1 MRLAIQSFLLAV
13 VLFLSVSQSPGAA
26 AAVRSVPIP
35 IKIVIIGFDESQVD
49 ASYLSWQGASSNL
62 PASITNVDLITGNT
76 TGVVFHPQYSVVYA
90 SSSFKQS
97 FLGYLN
103 SISNQTKGNNP
114 WFSYYQHDT
123 KNTDYYNRVPSN
135 IAYVVYDANSV
146 EEWLWEHAQ
155 DLGGYPDNGWTVI
168 VAYLPQL
175 PSISW
180 SDVKA
185 FEKTNGATSPTSKPH
200 YYGINHTDVDL
211 GYTYRYRDFMNAWGG
226 HHRMWF
232 VDLSAGPV
240 RNSQWEDLPLQVA
253 LGDNNIDT
261 SSSFGKRWLT
271 EYISDYVYQATY
283 NFVAQNFVYY
293 PQYAPK
299 YQIDVY
305 ILDDR
310 TSEEKRLVPVQSTV
324 NKDVIL
330 KAYQELV
337 PYSNVV
343 VNLNFPDL
351 PGPLR
356 DIIGGSYKYT
366 DSWLMGADFAHPERY
381 GIVDLRP
388 VYKYMLDN
396 FGSFE
401 SNSPTHIATSE
412 FNPNMVEGTVIIPV
426 FAFAFSSETYFS
438 YTYKWFI
445 GDTDWETGAL
455 LGIALPEAAFVSLN
469 QWVFTRGNQITPP
482 QPNRGEGFTQTII
495 HEVGHEFGLM
505 HPHQY
510 GDIGDF
516 ITSPMGYFTDDY
528 KFGQID
534 KDSVQRAHVDEIRM
548 ETERLLSQFPAESA
562 AAEQIRSKLSEAD
575 SAYSQMKYDSAIA
588 PVLVAYQLARQQVSP
603 QPTQV
608 QSTTGTAIPPSV
620 PTTAYLIAALIA
632 GIIVGIVLGFAIP
645 MVLKRARTQRQR

>member
-1 MRLAIQSFLLAV
+1 MA
-13 VLFLSVSQSPGAA
+13 VLFLSVSQSPAA
-26 AAVRSVPIP
+26 VAAVRSVPVP
-35 IKIVIIGFDESQVD
+35 IKVVIIGFDESQVD
-49 ASYLSWQGASSNL
+49 ASYLSWQGGSANL
-62 PASITNVDLITGNT
+62 PASITNVDLSTGNS
-76 TGVVFHPQYSVVYA
+76 TGVVFHPQYSVA
-90 SSSFKQS
+90 FAPNSFKQN

-103 SISNQTKGNNP
+103 SIGKQTTGKDP
-114 WFSYYQHDT
+114 WFSFYERDT
-123 KNTDYYNRVPSN
+123 KNPDYIDKSPSN

-155 DLGGYPDNGWTVI
+155 DLGGYPDNGWTI
-168 VAYLPQL
+168 VVVYLPQL

-185 FEKTNGATSPTSKPH
+185 FEKSNGATSPTSKPH
-200 YYGINHTDVDL
+200 YYGISHTDLDL

-240 RNSQWEDLPLQVA
+240 SNSQWEDLPLQVA
-253 LGDNNIDT
+253 LGDNNIDL
-261 SSSFGKRWLT
+261 SSSFGHRWLT

-283 NFVAQNFVYY
+283 NFVTQNFVYY

-299 YQIDVY
+299 YQIDIF

-310 TSEEKRLVPVQSTV
+310 TLNEKKLVPIHSTV
-324 NKDVIL
+324 NKDIIL
-330 KAYQELV
+330 QAYQELV

-351 PGPLR
+351 PAQLH
-356 DIIGGSYKYT
+356 DIIRGGYKYT
-366 DSWLMGADFAHPERY
+366 DSWIMGGVFAQPERY

-401 SNSPTHIATSE
+401 SNSHTHVATSE
-412 FNPNMVEGTVIIPV
+412 FNPDMINGTLIIPV
-426 FAFAFSSETYFS
+426 FAFAFSNETYFS

-445 GDTDWETGAL
+445 GDRDWETGAL
-455 LGIALPEAAFVSLN
+455 LGIALPEAAFVSVN
-469 QWVFTRGNQITPP
+469 QWTFLRGNYVTPA
-482 QPNRGEGFTQTII
+482 QPNKGEGFTQTII

-516 ITSPMGYFTDDY
+516 ITSAMGYFTDDY

-534 KDSVQRAHVDEIRM
+534 KDSVQRAHVDQIRSA
-548 ETERLLSQFPAESA
+548 TEWLLSQSSQTSA
-562 AAEQIRSKLSEAD
+562 TADQISSKLSDAD
-575 SAYSQMKYDSAIA
+575 SAYTQMRFDQAIQ
-588 PVLVAYQLARQQVSP
+588 PVLAAYQLARQSAPSQT
-603 QPTQV
+603 TQV
-608 QSTTGTAIPPSV
+608 QSTTGAAIPPSELNI
-620 PTTAYLIAALIA
+620 PYLIVALI
-632 GIIVGIVLGFAIP
+632 GGVVIGVVLGFGIQMA
-645 MVLKRARTQRQR
+645 LKRRRT